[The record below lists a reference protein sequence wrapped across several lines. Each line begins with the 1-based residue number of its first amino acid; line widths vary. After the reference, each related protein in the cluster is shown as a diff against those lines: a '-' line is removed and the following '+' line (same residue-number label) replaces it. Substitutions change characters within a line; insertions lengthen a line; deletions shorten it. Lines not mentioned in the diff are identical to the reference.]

1 MKPSTRIV
9 LAPGVVLMLV
19 MALGPGCQKE
29 ASTTTTTSTKTIGFM
44 PGVADPFYFTMER
57 GIRAK
62 AKELNVNVVVGDY
75 PDQWG
80 PEKQVPNLQALMAK
94 GNIDLLLIAPTST
107 TALVAPLKAISD
119 KGIPIITVDTYL
131 GDGDY
136 SKPSDF
142 SFPLAYI
149 GTDNKLGGKQV
160 AEHLGKLVG
169 EKGKVYVVSTNPDVS
184 SVNDRVAGF
193 KEGIAAFP
201 NIQLVGVDFCLDNQ
215 QKAMEL
221 TTAALQKNS
230 DISGIFGVNV
240 FSAQGSAQAV
250 KSAGLVGTVKIASWD
265 ATQTLIDALK
275 AGDID
280 LVLAQLPA
288 EIGSLGVD
296 AGYKYLTAKTAPPK
310 KVIPGFQFFTKENVN
325 KPEMLQYVYS
335 K

>member
-1 MKPSTRIV
+1 MKPSLKIV
-9 LAPGVVLMLV
+9 LAPGAVLMLV

-29 ASTTTTTSTKTIGFM
+29 ASKTTTSTKTIGFM

-160 AEHLGKLVG
+160 AEHLAKLLG

-221 TTAALQKNS
+221 TTAALQKSS

-296 AGYKYLTAKTAPPK
+296 HAYKYLTAKTEPPK

-325 KPEMLQYVYS
+325 KPEMQQYVYS

>member
-1 MKPSTRIV
+1 MKRSMRIV
-9 LAPGVVLMLV
+9 LVPAAVSMLV
-19 MALGPGCQKE
+19 MAVAPGCQKE
-29 ASTTTTTSTKTIGFM
+29 ASKTTTGTKTIGFM
-44 PGVADPFYFTMER
+44 PGVADPFYYTMER

-62 AKELNVNVVVGDY
+62 AKELNVNIVVGDY

-160 AEHLGKLVG
+160 AEHLAKLLG

-201 NIQLVGVDFCLDNQ
+201 NVQLVGVDFCLDNQ
-215 QKAMEL
+215 QKATEL
-221 TTAALQKNS
+221 TTAALQKSS
-230 DISGIFGVNV
+230 DIAGIFGVNV

-280 LVLAQLPA
+280 IVLAQLPA
-288 EIGSLGVD
+288 EIGSLAVD
-296 AGYKYLTAKTAPPK
+296 HGYKYLTAKIAPPK

-325 KPEMLQYVYS
+325 KPEMQQYVYS